1 MTNQKEGDFDDENMN
16 NNPYDVLGISRTSSS
31 EKARKVFLEKCKRLH
46 PDKRLHGREE
56 EEEEEENNASFERM
70 KAAYEKILER
80 EKEEK
85 REKEGEEQREEV
97 LEVNDIECG
106 RVAFQEKKFDTAIE
120 FFQKALSSSS
130 HVEKARIHA
139 NLSACYLKTNKFK
152 LALERGREFRCPRKF
167 RRRVSSRG
175 VGEAERVSGSSVGSN
190 VGMDATF
197 MDEVHPKLQ

>member
-56 EEEEEENNASFERM
+56 EEEEENNASFERM

-85 REKEGEEQREEV
+85 REK
-97 LEVNDIECG
+97 
-106 RVAFQEKKFDTAIE
+106 KKPF
-120 FFQKALSSSS
+120 
-130 HVEKARIHA
+130 
-139 NLSACYLKTNKFK
+139 
-152 LALERGREFRCPRKF
+152 
-167 RRRVSSRG
+167 
-175 VGEAERVSGSSVGSN
+175 
-190 VGMDATF
+190 
-197 MDEVHPKLQ
+197 

>member
-1 MTNQKEGDFDDENMN
+1 MTNQKEGDFNDENMN

-31 EKARKVFLEKCKRLH
+31 RKEKVFLEKCKRLH

-85 REKEGEEQREEV
+85 RERGRRTTRGGF
-97 LEVNDIECG
+97 EVNDIECG

-130 HVEKARIHA
+130 HVEK
-139 NLSACYLKTNKFK
+139 
-152 LALERGREFRCPRKF
+152 
-167 RRRVSSRG
+167 
-175 VGEAERVSGSSVGSN
+175 
-190 VGMDATF
+190 
-197 MDEVHPKLQ
+197 